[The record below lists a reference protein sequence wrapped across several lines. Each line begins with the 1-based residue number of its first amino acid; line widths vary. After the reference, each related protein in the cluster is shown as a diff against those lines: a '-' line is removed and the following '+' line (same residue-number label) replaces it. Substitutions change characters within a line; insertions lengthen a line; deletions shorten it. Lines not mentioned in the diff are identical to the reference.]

1 MGNNWLDSHARRS
14 AARRQGPQL
23 GMNRRQ
29 VLVRG
34 TAVAGGAWAASSLV
48 SAPAY
53 AFGVSGCTAA
63 NTCGT
68 NVSEQQV
75 CCANAFQCTSTPG
88 AASNTCVTT
97 DNAPGGNCGSSI
109 GGACTGGTTCS
120 SPPAALGQ
128 CGGQGATCQGNDVC
142 GPGFAE
148 ANGNGQV
155 AGAAGCAT
163 PRTPARVAPRAT
175 SPQRQC
181 ICLDLCRLRL

>member
-53 AFGVSGCTAA
+53 AFGVSTCTPAS
-63 NTCGT
+63 NICGT
-68 NVSEQQV
+68 NTSEQQV
-75 CCANAFQCTSTPG
+75 CCANAFQCASTPG
-88 AASNTCVTT
+88 AATNTCVTT
-97 DNAPGGNCGSSI
+97 NNAPGGNCGSTI
-109 GGACTGGTTCS
+109 GGTCSGGTNCS
-120 SPPAALGQ
+120 NATLGQ
-128 CGGQGATCQGNDVC
+128 CGGQGATCQAGDVC

-148 ANGNGQV
+148 ANGNGSGCRCRRV
-155 AGAAGCAT
+155 CDATHPCPGGAACNVPSNGNASILTCA
-163 PRTPARVAPRAT
+163 A
-175 SPQRQC
+175 
-181 ICLDLCRLRL
+181 